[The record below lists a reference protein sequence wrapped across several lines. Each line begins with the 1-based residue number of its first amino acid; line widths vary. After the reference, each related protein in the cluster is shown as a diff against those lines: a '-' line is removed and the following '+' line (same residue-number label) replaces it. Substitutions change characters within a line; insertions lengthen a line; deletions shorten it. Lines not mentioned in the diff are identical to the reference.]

1 MTPTAMTD
9 PLNPDLTPIQQFYKE
24 CNIFITGGTG
34 FLGKVLLNKIL
45 SSCPGI
51 ENIYLLV
58 RSKRGKDVNSRV
70 EEIFEDPVRLF
81 CSPEMKCNFTNWHTF
96 KFQIFKSM
104 KEVCPKYRY
113 LVQGVSG
120 DCLQPGLGISD
131 QDRETLIN
139 KVCFRIIISWVYDL
153 YSTQTSKG

>member
-1 MTPTAMTD
+1 MTD
-9 PLNPDLTPIQQFYKE
+9 PLNPDLTPIQQFYTK

-58 RSKRGKDVNSRV
+58 RNKRGKDVHSRV
-70 EEIFEDPVRLF
+70 EEIFEDPVSVKNVFVVFAMRNLRI
-81 CSPEMKCNFTNWHTF
+81 T
-96 KFQIFKSM
+96 FQIFKSM

-113 LVQGVSG
+113 LVQGVTG
-120 DCLQPGLGISD
+120 DCLQPGLGLSD

-139 KVCFRIIISWVYDL
+139 KVLSQMSY
-153 YSTQTSKG
+153 